1 MFRRKKQHP
10 SIEVR
15 RLSSLIA
22 EGVEIQGD
30 VFVTDGLRVDGSI
43 QGSVCSRNGEG
54 GLLVL
59 SEKGLIQ
66 GSVKVHDAVI
76 NGTIRGDLEV
86 GHFVELQSNARIV
99 GNIFYRKLHMECGA
113 TVEGRLE
120 CVDGTPGERED
131 DNKVV
136 NLLAPAG
143 RVAGASES

>member
-1 MFRRKKQHP
+1 MFRRKEHP

-30 VFVTDGLRVDGSI
+30 VFIAEGLRVDGSI
-43 QGSVCSRNGEG
+43 QGSVCSRGGKG
-54 GLLVL
+54 GLLVV
-59 SEKGLIQ
+59 SEKGTIH

-86 GHFVELQSNARIV
+86 GHFVELQAKARV
-99 GNIFYRKLHMECGA
+99 TGNIVYRKLHMECGA

-120 CVDGTPGERED
+120 CVEDASAGRED
-131 DNKVV
+131 ANKVV
-136 NLLAPAG
+136 SLPTPP
-143 RVAGASES
+143 RTAGASES